1 MVFYFHSFSHV
12 KEELFRELGNY
23 LRSSFDSIFLT
34 SRWRICSL
42 LLASRSHATYDHVI
56 CVSRTKKLWSLWL
69 FNFSSETVVN
79 MKPKKRLIEVL
90 FQLLK
95 GRLFVDYDGGHPSC
109 SVPFATSK
117 RLIGSWGVLNFFP
130 TNDVC
135 KSENWNAMIPAV
147 PQARI
152 LYTQSDATVASFWE
166 YWVMSENAECWGFQ
180 SCFESASVE
189 SRCFQSETHFADLLP
204 RRVSSQQSTPHKTH
218 PKSHKHRHTD
228 RVMATTGENLSP
240 PSWLKFTLL
249 GGPVAGFMLQDD
261 SGPRPH

>member
-1 MVFYFHSFSHV
+1 MVFYFHSFSRV
-12 KEELFRELGNY
+12 KEELLRVLVNY
-23 LRSSFDSIFLT
+23 LRSSFDSIF
-34 SRWRICSL
+34 WRICSL
-42 LLASRSHATYDHVI
+42 LLASMSPTTYDHAI
-56 CVSRTKKLWSLWL
+56 CVSKTKKLWLLWL

-117 RLIGSWGVLNFFP
+117 RLIGSLGAFSFFP
-130 TNDVC
+130 TNDVWN
-135 KSENWNAMIPAV
+135 SENWNAMIPAV
-147 PQARI
+147 PQAQI

-166 YWVMSENAECWGFQ
+166 YWVMSENAECWAFQ
-180 SCFESASVE
+180 SCFESAGVE
-189 SRCFQSETHFADLLP
+189 SRCFQSETHFADLLSWLE
-204 RRVSSQQSTPHKTH
+204 SSQQSTPHKTH

-228 RVMATTGENLSP
+228 RVMATTGENLSR